1 MNTSF
6 TGEYITRKEVRI
18 CQKKKKRI
26 VKKLKDAIPNMS
38 EFDKGYILGKTES
51 FSENNL
57 EQESDKK
64 ETATPQ

>member
-1 MNTSF
+1 MS
-6 TGEYITRKEVRI
+6 EKE
-18 CQKKKKRI
+18 KRI
-26 VKKLKDAIPNMS
+26 VEKLKEAIPNMS

-64 ETATPQ
+64 EVVNSN